1 MAVTTEP
8 QWRAAARAFTPPSW
22 LKPMA
27 FTLACVPIAWTI
39 GAVLSDLFGGTRLLG
54 SNPIKQAEHLSGEWG
69 LRYLLFSL
77 AVTPARQFFGWNWL
91 ASWRKMLGLF
101 AFAMLCVHLLTWAA
115 LDMELNL
122 QDVVEDLVDRW
133 YIIIGM
139 AGFVLLVPLAVTST
153 TGWIKRLGKRW
164 VTLHLLV
171 FPATLLGLVHFGM
184 AMKKDLL
191 EVVPYALAAVAL
203 VAWRIVR
210 RTRAA

>member
-1 MAVTTEP
+1 MEGL
-8 QWRAAARAFTPPSW
+8 RAFTAPRW
-22 LKPMA
+22 LKPLA
-27 FTLACVPIAWTI
+27 FVLACAPIAWI
-39 GAVLSDLFGGTRLLG
+39 VGAVLSDLFAGTRLLG
-54 SNPIKQAEHLSGEWG
+54 SNPIKRAEHFSGEWG
-69 LRYLLFSL
+69 IRFLLLSL
-77 AVTPARQFFGWNWL
+77 AVTPTRQLLGWNWL

-101 AFAMLCVHLLTWAA
+101 AFAMISVHLLAWAA

-139 AGFVLLVPLAVTST
+139 TAFTLLVPLAITST

-184 AMKKDLL
+184 ALKKDLI
-191 EVVPYALAAVAL
+191 EVVPYAAAAAAL
-203 VAWRIVR
+203 VAWRVVR
-210 RTRAA
+210 RTRTA

>member
-1 MAVTTEP
+1 MSSVGEP
-8 QWRAAARAFTPPSW
+8 ATGATRRAFTAPRW
-22 LKPMA
+22 LKPLA
-27 FTLACVPIAWTI
+27 FVLACAPIVYI
-39 GAVLSDLFGGTRLLG
+39 VGAVLSDLFAGTRLLG
-54 SNPIKQAEHLSGEWG
+54 SNPIKRAEHFSGEWG
-69 LRYLLFSL
+69 IRFLLLSL
-77 AVTPARQFFGWNWL
+77 AVTPMRQLLGWNWL

-101 AFAMLCVHLLTWAA
+101 AFAMISVHLLAWAA

-122 QDVVEDLVDRW
+122 QDVADDLAERW

-139 AGFVLLVPLAVTST
+139 TAFALLLPLAVTST

-184 AMKKDLL
+184 ALKKDLI
-191 EVVPYALAAVAL
+191 EVVPYAAVAVTL
-203 VAWRIVR
+203 FAWRVVR